1 MCGYKIKSPF
11 YDRKF
16 GNFRPDYL
24 RKGVWVIWSPGPRPH
39 KNFKLA
45 QPPPT

>member
-16 GNFRPDYL
+16 GNFKPDYL
-24 RKGVWVIWSPGPRPH
+24 RKGVWVIGPLAPGPT
-39 KNFKLA
+39 KVLN
-45 QPPPT
+45 